1 MQHVRI
7 KLLFMD
13 VDGTLT
19 DGRLHISP
27 AGECFKSF
35 HVKDGYGIRHILPRY
50 GITPVI
56 ITGRSSKIVSYRAE
70 ELGIQAVYQNI
81 ADKAG
86 CVREIAAAFQ
96 LSAAEMAYIGDDL
109 NDLPAM
115 ELCGVRGCP
124 ADAVSAVK
132 EICGYVCVNPGG
144 GGAVR
149 EFIDWLCF
157 ARSDA
162 ALRDQS

>member
-1 MQHVRI
+1 MQHIRI
-7 KLLFMD
+7 KFLFMD

-19 DGRLHISP
+19 DGKLHISS
-27 AGECFKSF
+27 AGESFKSF
-35 HVKDGYGIRHILPRY
+35 YARDGYGIRYILPQY

-56 ITGRSSKIVSYRAE
+56 ITGRSSEIVSYRAE

-86 CVREIAAAFQ
+86 CVREIAATYQ
-96 LSAAEMAYIGDDL
+96 LSSAEMAYIGDDL

-124 ADAVSAVK
+124 VDAVSAVK
-132 EICGYVCVNPGG
+132 KICGYVCINPGG

-149 EFIDWLCF
+149 EFIDWLC
-157 ARSDA
+157 SMES
-162 ALRDQS
+162 LV